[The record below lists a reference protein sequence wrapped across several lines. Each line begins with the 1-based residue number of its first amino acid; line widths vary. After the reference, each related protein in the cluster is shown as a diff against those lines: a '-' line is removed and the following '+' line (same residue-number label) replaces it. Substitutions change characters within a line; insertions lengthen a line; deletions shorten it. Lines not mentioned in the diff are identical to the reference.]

1 MNAQRE
7 RRVLRPGRSAPEDP
21 SSPGAGDRLVL
32 RRVARLLALWMGIAA
47 TLGAAERLVIDLVV
61 PDDAPALPV
70 GDQRPARAIL
80 DLAVLLTGV
89 SRTGAPDLATL
100 RVLDAAGQ
108 NVPLRWDD
116 EGLAN
121 DFETVEGVVGTST
134 GALTHTRIPNGGLH
148 YNVTPPVLPRGR
160 LVWTH
165 TRRGAGPARYTL
177 EAALRPPG
185 LVSRAPARGWIG
197 DGVARFTSSPPSTT
211 GSSHTRIDVTDWN
224 GDGRPDIVAGE
235 NYGKI
240 FVLLN
245 HGTATAPAFGAAEFV
260 TDEAG
265 RALDAGISA
274 APLVVDWDGDG
285 RRDLLVGTHWN
296 RVLFF
301 RNATGG
307 ASPRFSYRG
316 VVTIDGRPLEL
327 PHAPVVGRPAGVF
340 ARDYYPVMAMADWD
354 GDGRAD
360 LIAGGYVTGRIF
372 LFRNRRGRDDGT
384 PRLEPLGPILADGRI
399 LNVGDW
405 AAAPSLADV
414 NGDGLLDLVT
424 GNYPMT
430 PESAD
435 AAPLRLYLNVG
446 QPGAP
451 EFREVPLPVT
461 GRWPAGRLGSP
472 RLADLNG
479 DGLLDLVVSSHANI
493 FLFLNIGTRT
503 EPRFAVHGDFIR
515 PEQGNSPLGATQL
528 IDWDGDGRV
537 DAVSGYS
544 VRLNRGA
551 PDPFEFGPNV
561 PVLPAGRTIEHPS
574 KIGDDWFHPR
584 FFDFDG
590 DGGHDILFGDWHGH
604 VWLHRQLGVADYDF
618 AGRKLALESGE
629 PIKVGPQGVAV
640 AESFQALQGARTVFT
655 AASFTGDGRTD
666 LVVGDTFGIVRFFKN
681 VRSNADPVFRAV
693 QTIGNLG
700 TRLSVDL
707 IDWNLDGHPDVI
719 CGSANGRVRVFLNR
733 PDQPPES
740 RFAAG
745 LDPQLP
751 PIVQPRIIPGDL
763 NGDGDVDLFLSG
775 TQGSFWLERS
785 FLRFGYAQ
793 ARVERVRV
801 DP

>member
-1 MNAQRE
+1 MADMKIRG
-7 RRVLRPGRSAPEDP
+7 PGPIGTNQ
-21 SSPGAGDRLVL
+21 PGDARAGGPFALF
-32 RRVARLLALWMGIAA
+32 RLLLVVGWIASSLA
-47 TLGAAERLVIDLVV
+47 VAEKLVIELVV
-61 PDDAPALPV
+61 PDTPPALPA

-80 DLAVLLTGV
+80 DLAALLTGIGHAGV
-89 SRTGAPDLATL
+89 PDLATL
-100 RVLDAAGQ
+100 RVLDTAGKS
-108 NVPLRWDD
+108 VPLRWDD

-121 DFETVEGVVGTST
+121 DFETVEDVVNART
-134 GALTHTRIPNGGLH
+134 GALTHTRVPNGGLH
-148 YNVTPPVLPRGR
+148 YNVAPPALPRGR

-185 LVSRAPARGWIG
+185 FVSRAPARGWIG
-197 DGVARFTSSPPSTT
+197 DGVARFTTSPPSTT
-211 GSSHTRIDVTDWN
+211 GSAHTRIDVADWN
-224 GDGRPDIVAGE
+224 GDGRPDIVYGE
-235 NYGKI
+235 NYGKV
-240 FVLLN
+240 FVLPN
-245 HGTATAPAFGAAEFV
+245 RGTATAPAFDAAEFV

-274 APLVVDWDGDG
+274 APLAVDWDGDG

-307 ASPRFSYRG
+307 TRPRFSYRG
-316 VVTIDGRPLEL
+316 VVAIDGRPLEL
-327 PHAPVVGRPAGVF
+327 PHAPVVGRPAGAF

-372 LFRNRRGRDDGT
+372 VFRQRGAQDDGT
-384 PRLEPLGPILADGRI
+384 PRLESLGPIPADGRT

-405 AAAPSLADV
+405 AAAPSLGDV

-430 PESAD
+430 PESA
-435 AAPLRLYLNVG
+435 AAGAPLRLYLNSG
-446 QPGAP
+446 KQGAP
-451 EFREVPLPVT
+451 EFREVPVPIA
-461 GRWPAGRLGSP
+461 GRWPAGRLCSP

-479 DGLLDLVVSSHANI
+479 DGLLDLVVSSHADI
-493 FLFLNIGTRT
+493 FFFLNTGTRT

-515 PEQGNSPLGATQL
+515 PEQGNSPLTATQF
-528 IDWDGDGRV
+528 IDWDRDGRV
-537 DAVSGYS
+537 DAVSGYT

-551 PDPFEFGPNV
+551 PDPFEFGPAIA
-561 PVLPAGRTIEHPS
+561 VLPAGRTIEHPS

-590 DGGHDILFGDWHGH
+590 DGDHDILFGDWHGH
-604 VWLHRQLGVADYDF
+604 VWLHRRLGAGGYDF
-618 AGRKLALESGE
+618 AGRRLALESGE
-629 PIKVGPQGVAV
+629 PIKVGPKSGAV
-640 AESFQALQGARTVFT
+640 GESFQALQGARTVF
-655 AASFTGDGRTD
+655 AAARFTGDGRTD
-666 LVVGDTFGIVRFFKN
+666 LVVGDTYGVVRYFKN
-681 VRSNADPVFRAV
+681 VRSNADPVFREV
-693 QTIGNLG
+693 QTIGSLG

-707 IDWNLDGHPDVI
+707 IDWDLDGHPDVI

-733 PDQPPES
+733 ANQPPES
-740 RFAAG
+740 RFAEG
-745 LDPQLP
+745 LDPKLP

-763 NGDGDVDLFLSG
+763 NGDGDVDLFLPG

-785 FLRFGYAQ
+785 FLRFGYAEGR
-793 ARVERVRV
+793 AGRVRV
-801 DP
+801 EP